1 MKNMGIQ
8 DRRLIA
14 PNVKMVSS
22 EVFRQFVAWF
32 RAGIGLGLM
41 LFTALTTFSV
51 LSHGAKWVEGSAKQG
66 QLREQGQGGSP
77 VLAKTDYVMPVRVS
91 RGTAVAQKSQDDY
104 RMFHEQARL
113 VTDLTNSL
121 SRTLSSL
128 AK

>member
-22 EVFRQFVAWF
+22 EAFRQFVAWF

-41 LFTALTTFSV
+41 LFMALTTFSV

-66 QLREQGQGGSP
+66 QLREKGQGGSL
-77 VLAKTDYVMPVRVS
+77 VLPKTDYVMPVRVS
-91 RGTAVAQKSQDDY
+91 RSTAVAQKSQDDY

-113 VTDLTNSL
+113 VTDLTNNL

>member
-8 DRRLIA
+8 DRRLIT

-22 EVFRQFVAWF
+22 EALHQFVTWF
-32 RAGIGLGLM
+32 KAGMGLGLM
-41 LFTALTTFSV
+41 LFMALTTFSV

-66 QLREQGQGGSP
+66 QLREKGQGGNP
-77 VLAKTDYVMPVRVS
+77 VLPKTDYVMPVRVLRS
-91 RGTAVAQKSQDDY
+91 TAGVQKSQDDY

-113 VTDLTNSL
+113 VTDLTDDL
-121 SRTLSSL
+121 SRTVSRL

>member
-1 MKNMGIQ
+1 MKHMEIQ
-8 DRRLIA
+8 DRRLIT
-14 PNVKMVSS
+14 PNVKMVSRG
-22 EVFRQFVAWF
+22 VLHRFVTCF
-32 RAGIGLGLM
+32 KAGTGLGLM

-66 QLREQGQGGSP
+66 QLREKGQGGSP
-77 VLAKTDYVMPVRVS
+77 VLPKTDYVMPVRVS
-91 RGTAVAQKSQDDY
+91 RSTAVAQKSQDDY

-113 VTDLTNSL
+113 VTDLTNNL

>member
-22 EVFRQFVAWF
+22 EALHQFVAWF
-32 RAGIGLGLM
+32 RAGVGLGLM
-41 LFTALTTFSV
+41 LFMALTTFSV

-66 QLREQGQGGSP
+66 PLREKGQGGSP
-77 VLAKTDYVMPVRVS
+77 VLPKTDSVMPVRVL

-113 VTDLTNSL
+113 VTDLTNNL